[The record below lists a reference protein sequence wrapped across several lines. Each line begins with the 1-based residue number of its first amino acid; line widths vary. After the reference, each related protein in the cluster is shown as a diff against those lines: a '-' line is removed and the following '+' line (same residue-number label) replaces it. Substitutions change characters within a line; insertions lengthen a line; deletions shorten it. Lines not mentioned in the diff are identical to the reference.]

1 MCKLTRG
8 LLRLALLSI
17 TVNLTRNYTYGL
29 YALPLVLADIG
40 LYLFKRVRERNT
52 LKSRSIS

>member
-40 LYLFKRVRERNT
+40 LYLVIIVKRRLVRG
-52 LKSRSIS
+52 S